1 MKSLEF
7 ELREAVRASDLQARC
22 SCCWLLVMV
31 FYLAFPLMVAV
42 PWQSPDNSGDTMRP
56 PWLFPLILTISWL
69 SMSAQVLL
77 EDKFT
82 VF

>member
-7 ELREAVRASDLQARC
+7 ELREAVRASDLQAQS

-42 PWQSPDNSGDTMRP
+42 PLAVPRQFWGHHEATLAFPFDPDNLLAVHVSSG
-56 PWLFPLILTISWL
+56 
-69 SMSAQVLL
+69 AAGG
-77 EDKFT
+77 
-82 VF
+82 